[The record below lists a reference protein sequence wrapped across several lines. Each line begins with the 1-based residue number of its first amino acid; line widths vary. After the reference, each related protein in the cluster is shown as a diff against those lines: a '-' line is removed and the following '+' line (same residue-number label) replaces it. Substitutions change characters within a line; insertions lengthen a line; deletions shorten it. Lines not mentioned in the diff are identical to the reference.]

1 MSKEKW
7 FRTQYDKGIQEF
19 KAPTGDKYEMRHNPE
34 LDQWGKRTLVKDR
47 KVEIYDIIQS
57 HKDECDFNLIIR
69 RAIEGDVNA
78 LNIMEGH
85 YIDITDA
92 PRTLMESQNMMLK
105 AQKEFEELPQDVR
118 QKFDYDYH
126 NYLGMMFDD
135 PKEFA
140 KITGLSEKWEKE
152 KAVAEETA
160 KWEQTTHK
168 AIENLANMSGTMLD
182 NGEKGVNEDA

>member
-1 MSKEKW
+1 MAKDTW
-7 FRTQYDKGIQEF
+7 FRTQYNKGTHEY
-19 KAPTGDKYEMRHNPE
+19 KAPTGDKFEIRHNPE

-69 RAIEGDVNA
+69 RAIEGDTNA

-105 AQKEFEELPQDVR
+105 AQKDFEELPQDIR

-126 NYLGMMFDD
+126 NYLGMMFDK
-135 PKEFA
+135 PTEFA
-140 KITGLSEKWEKE
+140 EITGLSDKWAKEKE
-152 KAVAEETA
+152 TQEQEA
-160 KWEQTTHK
+160 KWNETTQK
-168 AIENLANMSGTMLD
+168 AIENLANMTGMSLN
-182 NGEKGVNEDA
+182 NGEKGVDNNA

>member
-1 MSKEKW
+1 ML
-7 FRTQYDKGIQEF
+7 FRTQFNKGEKTF
-19 KAPTGDKYEMRHNPE
+19 KAPTGKKFEMRHEPE
-34 LDQWGKRTLVKDR
+34 FDQWGKRILKKTR

-69 RAIEGDVNA
+69 RAIEGDKEA

-92 PRTLMESQNMMLK
+92 PRNLMESQNMMLK
-105 AQKEFEELPQDVR
+105 AQADFEKLPADTK

-126 NYLGMMFDD
+126 NYLGMMFEN

-140 KITGLSEKWEKE
+140 EITGLKEKWDKE
-152 KAVAEETA
+152 KAKAEEDA
-160 KWEQTTHK
+160 KWNETKKQ
-168 AIENLANMSGTMLD
+168 AIENLASGAILK
-182 NGEKGVNEDA
+182 NGEKGVPENAK